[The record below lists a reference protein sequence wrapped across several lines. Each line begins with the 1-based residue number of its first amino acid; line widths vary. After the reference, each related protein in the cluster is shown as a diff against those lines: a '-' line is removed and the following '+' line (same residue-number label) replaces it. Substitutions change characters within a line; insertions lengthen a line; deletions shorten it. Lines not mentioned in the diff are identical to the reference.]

1 MSTHNKYE
9 YVVVGSGFG
18 GTITALTL
26 ANKLEEEKN
35 VNFNNKAD
43 GSQTRKVCILE
54 RGQWWISP
62 EIPINEKGTTDH
74 KGTIHQ
80 YLKENNIPFDYF
92 PYDNFNGFLKALEN
106 SRLVDSV
113 KGLYDYRLMQNIH
126 IIAGSGVGGGS
137 LVYFNVTERPDP
149 QIYKDWPTENDGHLS
164 LSEYFHIAES
174 FLGINTIT
182 TTAGL
187 GRYKLPKSKVFQEAA
202 NFLKF
207 NNIINSRHD
216 NGEINFDAKLSISNI
231 DYYSFAYEKGH
242 LTDPTLEDK
251 EGKYSNETNVCERQ
265 GRCGLGCIADSRHS
279 LDKKIYQAIING
291 KPIEIFPLCEVSSIE
306 EISSADP
313 EYRYVINY
321 KDNSDGKNSQLK
333 IMHAKSIILA
343 AGTLG
348 STEILLRSKKLELS
362 IKKIGSNFSTNGDIF
377 GIISHTKE
385 IVDASRGPTITSIAR
400 FIDNDVNAGP
410 AKFYS
415 IEDIGIPKMFA
426 EIIAIMSDLVVLN
439 QQGFRL
445 LTFQKLIQSLKDLI
459 HNYQTRH
466 QLSKLVQSFDIEGFN
481 NLTTKL
487 SEILIALSRRQFVSP
502 SETVNNIL
510 ILFGMGQDNDPPG
523 QLFLDNNSSLKAK
536 YNINQPIYEKMIKTM
551 KIFAKEI
558 GTKGEDS
565 VVIPLWDT
573 MNRIQVSA
581 HPLGGCPMGSNS
593 NDGVVNSIGQVFKGN
608 NDSVY
613 DGLYVVDGSIIPS
626 PLGVNPSLTISAL
639 AFRIA
644 EKIAGHKKYW
654 PK

>member
-1 MSTHNKYE
+1 MSTRNEYE
-9 YVVVGSGFG
+9 YVVVGSRFG

-26 ANKLEEEKN
+26 ANKLEDDN
-35 VNFNNKAD
+35 VNFNKKAD

-80 YLKENNIPFDYF
+80 YLKENSIPFDYF
-92 PYDNFNGFLKALEN
+92 PYDNFNGFLKALES

-149 QIYKDWPTENDGHLS
+149 QIYKDWPTEKDGYLS
-164 LSEYFHIAES
+164 LSEYFHIAER

-182 TTAGL
+182 TTASL
-187 GRYKLPKSKVFQEAA
+187 GTYKLPKSKVFQEAA
-202 NFLKF
+202 NSLKF

-231 DYYSFAYEKGH
+231 DIASEKGH
-242 LTDPTLEDK
+242 LTDPALEEK
-251 EGKYSNETNVCERQ
+251 QGKYSNETNVCERQ

-279 LDKKIYQAIING
+279 LDKKIYKAITNG
-291 KPIEIFPLCEVSSIE
+291 KPIEIFPLCEVDSIE
-306 EISSADP
+306 ESSSDP
-313 EYRYVINY
+313 EYKYVINY
-321 KDNSDGKNSQLK
+321 KDNSDVKNGQLK
-333 IMHAKSIILA
+333 IMHAKSVILA

-348 STEILLRSKKLELS
+348 STEILLRSTKLKLS
-362 IKKIGSNFSTNGDIF
+362 AKKIGSNFSTNGDIF

-400 FIDNDVNAGP
+400 FIDNDVNVGP

-426 EIIAIMSDLVVLN
+426 EVIAIMSDLVVLN
-439 QQGFRL
+439 QEGFKL
-445 LTFQKLIQSLKDLI
+445 LTLKKLTQSLKDLI
-459 HNYQTRH
+459 HSYQTRH
-466 QLSKLVQSFDIEGFN
+466 QLFKLVQSFEIESFN
-481 NLTTKL
+481 ILTTKL
-487 SEILIALSRRQFVSP
+487 SEILIALSRRQFISP

-523 QLFLDNNSSLKAK
+523 QLFLDKNSGLKAK
-536 YNINQPIYEKMIKTM
+536 YNLNQPIYEKMIKTM
-551 KIFAKEI
+551 KMFAKEI

-593 NDGVVNSIGQVFKGN
+593 NDGVVNSTGQVFKGN
-608 NDSVY
+608 NGSVY
-613 DGLYVVDGSIIPS
+613 DGLYVVDGSIIPT

-644 EKIAGHKKYW
+644 EKIAGNKKYW

>member
-1 MSTHNKYE
+1 VSTLNKYE

-26 ANKLEEEKN
+26 ANKLEDDN
-35 VNFNNKAD
+35 VNFNKKAD

-92 PYDNFNGFLKALEN
+92 PYDNFNGFLKALGS
-106 SRLVDSV
+106 SRIIDSV

-149 QIYKDWPTENDGHLS
+149 QVYKDWPTEKDGYLS
-164 LSEYFHIAES
+164 LSEYFHTAER

-202 NFLKF
+202 NSLKS
-207 NNIINSRHD
+207 NDIINGRHD
-216 NGEINFDAKLSISNI
+216 NGEINFDAKLSISDI
-231 DYYSFAYEKGH
+231 DYYSFASGKGH
-242 LTDPTLEDK
+242 LVDTTLE
-251 EGKYSNETNVCERQ
+251 EGKYFNETNVCERQ

-279 LDKKIYQAIING
+279 LDKKIYQAITNG
-291 KPIEIFPLCEVSSIE
+291 KPIEIFPLCEVNSIAE
-306 EISSADP
+306 NSSADP
-313 EYRYVINY
+313 EYKYIINY
-321 KDNSDGKNSQLK
+321 KDNSVKNGQSK
-333 IMHAKSIILA
+333 IMHAKSVILA

-348 STEILLRSKKLELS
+348 STEILLRSTKLELS
-362 IKKIGSNFSTNGDIF
+362 SKKVGSNFSTNGDIF

-426 EIIAIMSDLVVLN
+426 EVIAIMSDLVVLN
-439 QQGFRL
+439 QEGFKL
-445 LTFQKLIQSLKDLI
+445 LTFKKLIQSLKDFI
-459 HNYQTRH
+459 NSYQTRH
-466 QLSKLVQSFDIEGFN
+466 QLSKLVQSFDIESFN

-510 ILFGMGQDNDPPG
+510 ILFGMGQDSDPPG
-523 QLFLDNNSSLKAK
+523 QLFLDENSSLKAK
-536 YNINQPIYEKMIKTM
+536 YNLNQPIYEKMIKIM
-551 KIFAKEI
+551 KMFAKEI

-608 NDSVY
+608 NGSVY
-613 DGLYVVDGSIIPS
+613 DGLYVVDGSIIPT